1 MTSARAELEAEAT
14 AALKYAPSPPKST
27 APGKPL
33 NPADYPHLTL
43 VPCKPYGTV
52 TLPSCKARW
61 KAAQGKGVGGK
72 HAIGSI
78 DARSSACRF
87 CVAGAQRNGKPPTKP
102 RVITQH
108 ACECGEPVSRRGGS
122 CPACLTLRYAAQ
134 GHGPPKAT
142 GREPPSHDRRVRL
155 PCSDPNA
162 RPCAGCG
169 APTVTKWCSD
179 ACRKRTGKR
188 DGSVGL

>member
-1 MTSARAELEAEAT
+1 MTSVRAELEAEAT
-14 AALKYAPSPPKST
+14 AALKYAPSPPKSVE
-27 APGKPL
+27 PGRPL
-33 NPADYPHLTL
+33 AQLPVAHLTL
-43 VPCKPYGTV
+43 VPCEPYKMRLTESV
-52 TLPSCKARW
+52 CRARW

-78 DARSSACRF
+78 DARSSACRY
-87 CVAGAQRNGKPPTKP
+87 CVAGAQRVGKPPTRP

-108 ACECGEPVSRRGGS
+108 ACECGEPVSRKGGS
-122 CPACLTLRYAAQ
+122 CPACLALRYAAQ

-162 RPCAGCG
+162 KPCAGCG
-169 APTVTKWCSD
+169 APTSTKWCSD

-188 DGSVGL
+188 EATP